1 MGVSQLTAL
10 VEQELAEIAPWVE
23 SHSGRILLHSI
34 DPERGIVV
42 LDLLG
47 ACSECPLSFY
57 TVTMGIETRLKQKTD
72 RITKVIIK
80 EV

>member
-1 MGVSQLTAL
+1 MGITELTAL

-34 DPERGIVV
+34 DLEQHIVW
-42 LDLLG
+42 LDLSG

-72 RITKVIIK
+72 KIKHVKVK